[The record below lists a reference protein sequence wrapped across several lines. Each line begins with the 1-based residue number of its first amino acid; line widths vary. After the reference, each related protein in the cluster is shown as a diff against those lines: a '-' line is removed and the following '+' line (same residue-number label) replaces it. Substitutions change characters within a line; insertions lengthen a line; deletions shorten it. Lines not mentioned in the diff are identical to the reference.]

1 METIVINLTRTK
13 RLPEITCGGSIGSVQ
28 EQGADAAATPDLL
41 GLVTA
46 ARPVLERHREANDR
60 SRRLSDETVSCLTG
74 TGLMRALV
82 PARFGGGECSLR
94 TAIDAT
100 CEVSKADPAAGW
112 VVMILGS
119 GAFISG
125 IFPARAQEDL
135 YADGPDNLAC
145 TVLAP
150 RSEARPVD
158 GGWVLTGR
166 WAPASGC
173 LHSQW
178 AMIGFP
184 GHDGEKALALVPMAE
199 LTVEDT
205 WFTTGMRGTGS
216 NLLSGTELFVPEHRV
231 LPLRSAVHG
240 RYPAGAPSA
249 PRYRAALMPT
259 LVTYMIAPYLGI
271 ASAVL
276 EHVVADADVK
286 GIAFTH
292 YERQRDSTAFQLA
305 VADASMKIDVARLI
319 AENSA
324 AVVDGHAESGTFPDH
339 LTRARIRQHTGHA
352 VQLCRQAVDE
362 LVTAHGA
369 AAFSETSPLQAHVRD
384 IHAASR
390 HAVANP
396 ATCSEIFGRAL
407 LGVEPSISDMV

>member
-1 METIVINLTRTK
+1 MTTNPDLP
-13 RLPEITCGGSIGSVQ
+13 RL
-28 EQGADAAATPDLL
+28 AAAAHPI
-41 GLVTA
+41 
-46 ARPVLERHREANDR
+46 LERSRETNDHL
-60 SRRLSDETVSCLTG
+60 RRLSDETIACLTD
-74 TGLMRALV
+74 TGLLRALV
-82 PARFGGGECSLR
+82 PERFGGGECALR

-100 CEVSKADPAAGW
+100 CEVSKADPSAGW

-125 IFPARAQEDL
+125 LFPARGQEEV
-135 YADGPDNLAC
+135 YADGPDTRVC

-150 RSEARPVD
+150 RSTARQVD
-158 GGWVLTGR
+158 GGWALSGR

-178 AMIGFP
+178 AMLGFP
-184 GHDGEKALALVPMAE
+184 GGDGEAALALVPMAE

-205 WFTTGMRGTGS
+205 WFTVGMRATGS
-216 NLLSGTELFVPEHRV
+216 NLLAGTDLFVPDHRV
-231 LPLRSAVHG
+231 LRLSSAVHG
-240 RYPAGAPSA
+240 RFPAGRPES
-249 PRYRAALMPT
+249 RYRAALMPT
-259 LVTYMIAPYLGI
+259 LATYMIAPYLGM
-271 ASAVL
+271 ATAVL
-276 EHVVADADVK
+276 DHVVADADVK

-305 VADASMKIDVARLI
+305 VADASMKIDLARLI

-324 AVVDGHAESGTFPDH
+324 AVVDGHADAGTFPDH

-352 VQLCRQAVDE
+352 VQLCRQAVDD

-369 AAFSETSPLQAHVRD
+369 SAFAETNPLQAYVRD

-396 ATCSEIFGRAL
+396 ASCSEIFGRAL
-407 LGVEPSISDMV
+407 LGVEPNITDMV

>member
-1 METIVINLTRTK
+1 MTTNPDLP
-13 RLPEITCGGSIGSVQ
+13 RL
-28 EQGADAAATPDLL
+28 AAAAHPIL
-41 GLVTA
+41 G
-46 ARPVLERHREANDR
+46 RNRETNDHL
-60 SRRLSDETVSCLTG
+60 RRLSDETIACLTD
-74 TGLMRALV
+74 TGLFRALV
-82 PARFGGGECSLR
+82 PARFGGGECALR

-100 CEVSKADPAAGW
+100 CEVAKADPSAGW

-125 IFPARAQEDL
+125 MFPARAQEEL
-135 YADGPDNLAC
+135 YADGPDTRVC

-150 RSEARPVD
+150 RSTARQVD

-178 AMIGFP
+178 AMLGFP
-184 GHDGEKALALVPMAE
+184 CADGEGALALVPMAE

-205 WFTTGMRGTGS
+205 WFTVGMRATGS
-216 NLLSGTELFVPEHRV
+216 NLLAGTDLFVPGHRV
-231 LPLRSAVHG
+231 LPLSPAVHG
-240 RYPAGAPSA
+240 RFPAGRPES
-249 PRYRAALMPT
+249 RYRAALMPT
-259 LVTYMIAPYLGI
+259 LATYMIAPYLGM
-271 ASAVL
+271 ATAVL
-276 EHVVADADVK
+276 DHVVAEADGK

-305 VADASMKIDVARLI
+305 VADASMKIDLARLI

-324 AVVDGHAESGTFPDH
+324 AVVDGHVDAGTFPDH
-339 LTRARIRQHTGHA
+339 LSRARIRQHTGHA
-352 VQLCRQAVDE
+352 VQLCRQAVDD

-369 AAFSETSPLQAHVRD
+369 SAFAESNPLQAYVRD

-396 ATCSEIFGRAL
+396 ASCSEIFGRAL
-407 LGVEPSISDMV
+407 LGVEPNITDMV

>member
-1 METIVINLTRTK
+1 MTTNPDLPHLT
-13 RLPEITCGGSIGSVQ
+13 
-28 EQGADAAATPDLL
+28 AAAHQ
-41 GLVTA
+41 
-46 ARPVLERHREANDR
+46 VLERNRDSNDSQR
-60 SRRLSDETVSCLTG
+60 ALSEETLTCLTD
-74 TGLMRALV
+74 TGVLRALV
-82 PARFGGGECSLR
+82 PARFGGGECALR

-100 CEVSKADPAAGW
+100 CEVSKADPSAGW

-125 IFPARAQEDL
+125 LFPARAQEEV
-135 YADGPDNLAC
+135 YADGPDTSVC

-150 RSEARPVD
+150 RSTARQVD
-158 GGWVLTGR
+158 GGWVLSGR

-173 LHSQW
+173 LHSRW
-178 AMIGFP
+178 AILGFP
-184 GHDGEKALALVPMAE
+184 RGDGEAALALIPMAE

-205 WFTTGMRGTGS
+205 WFTIGMRATGS
-216 NLLSGTELFVPEHRV
+216 NLLVGTDLFVPEHRV
-231 LPLRSAVHG
+231 LPLSDAIHG
-240 RYPAGAPSA
+240 RFPLGSPE

-259 LVTYMIAPYLGI
+259 LASYMIAPYLGM
-271 ASAVL
+271 ATAVL
-276 EHVVADADVK
+276 DHVVAAADTK

-305 VADASMKIDVARLI
+305 VADASMKIDLARLI

-324 AVVDGHAESGTFPDH
+324 AVVDGHADDGTFPDH

-352 VQLCRQAVDE
+352 VQLCRQAVDD

-369 AAFSETSPLQAHVRD
+369 SAFGESSPLQAYVRD

-396 ATCSEIFGRAL
+396 ASCSEIFGRAL
-407 LGVEPSISDMV
+407 LGVEPNITEMI

>member
-1 METIVINLTRTK
+1 VTAPTDVLR
-13 RLPEITCGGSIGSVQ
+13 
-28 EQGADAAATPDLL
+28 
-41 GLVTA
+41 LVTE
-46 ARPVLERHREANDR
+46 ARPLLAGNRESNDR
-60 SRRLSDETVSCLTG
+60 QRRLSDETVSCLVSTG
-74 TGLMRALV
+74 VMRALV

-100 CEVSKADPAAGW
+100 CEVAKADPSAGW

-119 GAFISG
+119 GAFLSG
-125 IFPARAQEDL
+125 MFPPLAQEEV
-135 YADGPDNLAC
+135 YADGPDTRVC

-150 RSEARPVD
+150 KSTARAVD
-158 GGWVLTGR
+158 GGWLLTGR
-166 WAPASGC
+166 WGPASGC

-184 GHDGEKALALVPMAE
+184 GVDGEASLALVPMAE
-199 LTVEDT
+199 LAVEDT
-205 WFTTGMRGTGS
+205 WFTTGMRATGS
-216 NLLSGTELFVPEHRV
+216 NLLVGSDLFVPEHRV
-231 LPLRSAVHG
+231 LRFASAIRG
-240 RYPAGAPSA
+240 RYPAARPAES
-249 PRYRAALMPT
+249 RYRSALMST
-259 LVTYMIAPYLGI
+259 LATYMIAPYLGM

-276 EHVVADADVK
+276 DHVVAGADSK

-305 VADASMKIDVARLI
+305 VADASMKLDLARLI

-324 AVVDGHAESGTFPDH
+324 SVVDGHADDGTFPDD

-352 VQLCRQAVDE
+352 AQLCRQAVDE

-369 AAFSETSPLQAHVRD
+369 AAFAETSPLQALVRD
-384 IHAASR
+384 IHTASR

-396 ATCSEIFGRAL
+396 ASCAEVFGRAL
-407 LGVEPSISDMV
+407 LGVEPNITDMI